1 MKQIHWQRIAG
12 AFLLTGAVLA
22 GALLAGCEDSSSGG
36 VGFSVGLPT
45 SYGSMELGM
54 STTNWAGGPFWN

>member
-1 MKQIHWQRIAG
+1 MHTSTWRRTA
-12 AFLLTGAVLA
+12 AAVLLLA
-22 GALLAGCEDSSSGG
+22 GALLSGCEDGSSSGG

-54 STTNWAGGPFWN
+54 ATTNWSSGPFWNN

>member
-1 MKQIHWQRIAG
+1 MKHSPWRRA
-12 AFLLTGAVLA
+12 AAALLVAA
-22 GALLAGCEDSSSGG
+22 GALLSSCESNSG

-54 STTNWAGGPFWN
+54 STTNWAGGPFWH

>member
-1 MKQIHWQRIAG
+1 MTPLIWRRTVAS
-12 AFLLTGAVLA
+12 LLLLA
-22 GALLAGCEDSSSGG
+22 SALLSGCESSSG

-54 STTNWAGGPFWN
+54 ATTNWAGGPFWH

>member
-1 MKQIHWQRIAG
+1 MNSNRLRRVVTG
-12 AFLLTGAVLA
+12 LLLCFS
-22 GALLAGCEDSSSGG
+22 ALLSSCESSSG

-54 STTNWAGGPFWN
+54 ATTQWAGGPFWH

>member
-1 MKQIHWQRIAG
+1 MQKPQESVWRRLG
-12 AFLLTGAVLA
+12 AA
-22 GALLAGCEDSSSGG
+22 ALLVTSAMLGGCEESSG

-54 STTNWAGGPFWN
+54 ATTNWSSGPFWNN